1 MSLIEYT
8 EYLVKNLV
16 TDPDMIK
23 LKDFD
28 TEEGLIIEILVN
40 ESDMPSVI
48 GKGGKVA
55 NSIKALVQA
64 KAFLSGIKNVKI
76 NIDSF

>member
-23 LKDFD
+23 VKDFD

>member
-64 KAFLSGIKNVKI
+64 KASLSGIKNVKI

>member
-16 TDPDMIK
+16 SDPDMIK
-23 LKDFD
+23 VKDFD
-28 TEEGLIIEILVN
+28 TEEGLIIEVLVN

-55 NSIKALVQA
+55 NSIKTLIQTALFN
-64 KAFLSGIKNVKI
+64 KS
-76 NIDSF
+76 

>member
-1 MSLIEYT
+1 MSLVEYT

-16 TDPDMIK
+16 SDPDMIK
-23 LKDFD
+23 VKDFD

-40 ESDMPSVI
+40 ESDMSFVI

-55 NSIKALVQA
+55 NSIKTLVQT
-64 KAFLSGIKNVKI
+64 KAVFNGIKHIKI